1 MNRNG
6 ADSRRVIFI
15 DFAVVKFDQV
25 IKWLKKD
32 GINVDTSTDPPR
44 FLATITEQSYDVAV
58 INLLVGGMG
67 PFELIKNVRATS
79 KNPDIKIIVISR
91 QVHKVNIQNT
101 IKAGAND
108 FVADPFE
115 NENLFHRILY
125 HLSPKQI
132 IEPYGYEAT
141 VATEEAWPYINMH
154 LEATEMLSRTARGD
168 EHKTFFEVLKSTAE
182 LLQSNRSSLIIVE
195 EESHTGLV
203 LATSDDPNFYDF
215 PIALHK
221 YPEILHVMHSGAF
234 VLIEDVSQNALTNRL
249 SDTVKSILIGSL
261 MVFPVRFQGE
271 VTGVLTV
278 RRPKA
283 TELPSMQVLRV
294 LQAIANT
301 MASHTNIKSLLR
313 KIYKDYSERAA

>member
-1 MNRNG
+1 MQTKG
-6 ADSRRVIFI
+6 SDVSRVIFV
-15 DFAVVKFDQV
+15 DFAVVKFDTV
-25 IKWLKKD
+25 GKWLKKD
-32 GINVDTSTDPPR
+32 GISVDTSTDPPR
-44 FLATITEQSYDVAV
+44 FLATIAEQPYDVAV

-67 PFELIKNVRATS
+67 PFELIKNVRGTS

-125 HLSPKQI
+125 HLAPKQI
-132 IEPYGYEAT
+132 IDPYGYEAT
-141 VATEEAWPYINMH
+141 AATDEVWPFVNLH
-154 LEATEMLSRTARGD
+154 LEATESLSRTIRGD
-168 EHKTFFEVLKSTAE
+168 EHKAFLAILRDTAE

-195 EESHTGLV
+195 EESNTGLV

-221 YPEILHVMHSGAF
+221 YPEILHVMHTGNF
-234 VLIEDVSQNALTNRL
+234 VLIEDVSQNALTQRINEA
-249 SDTVKSILIGSL
+249 VKSILIGSL

-271 VTGVLTV
+271 VTGVLTA

-283 TELPSMQVLRV
+283 TGIPSMQVLRV
-294 LQAIANT
+294 LQALANT
-301 MASHTNIKSLLR
+301 MASHSNVKSLLR
-313 KIYKDYSERAA
+313 RIYKEFSEKAA

>member
-1 MNRNG
+1 
-6 ADSRRVIFI
+6 
-15 DFAVVKFDQV
+15 VKYDTV
-25 IKWLKKD
+25 SKWLKKD
-32 GINVDTSTDPPR
+32 GVHVDSITDPPR
-44 FLATITEQSYDVAV
+44 FLATITEQAYDVAI

-67 PFELIKNVRATS
+67 PFELIKAVRATS
-79 KNPDIKIIVISR
+79 KNPDLKIIVISR

-125 HLSPKQI
+125 HLAPKQI
-132 IEPYGYEAT
+132 IDPYGYEAT
-141 VATEEAWPYINMH
+141 VATDEAWPFINLH
-154 LEATEMLSRTARGD
+154 LEATEMLSRTARGE
-168 EHKTFFEVLKSTAE
+168 EHKTFLEVLRDTAE

-195 EESHTGLV
+195 QASNTGVV

-215 PIALHK
+215 PISLHK
-221 YPEILHVMHSGAF
+221 YPEILHVMHSGNF
-234 VLIEDVSQNALTNRL
+234 VLIEDVSQNALTHRINE
-249 SDTVKSILIGSL
+249 TVKSILIGSL

-301 MASHTNIKSLLR
+301 MAAHSNIKSLLR
-313 KIYKDYSERAA
+313 RIYKDYSDKAA